1 MELAPE
7 EKGKLSNLVCRLDPL
22 KQQKEITYLVN
33 KAAEL
38 NPAFVKFASG
48 LTASDLVEQ
57 LQENVD
63 SLSSAQFSK
72 IAQVLPSVE
81 TGDNASSS

>member
-22 KQQKEITYLVN
+22 KQQKEITYLVS

-48 LTASDLVEQ
+48 LTASDLIE
-57 LQENVD
+57 
-63 SLSSAQFSK
+63 
-72 IAQVLPSVE
+72 
-81 TGDNASSS
+81 